1 MKNAAKFV
9 FLVIVF
15 SLSAAIIL
23 AQQATPAAPPKGAP
37 LKNLAKQPDGH
48 WTPYTVP
55 AYPEGSQIH
64 VVQNG
69 DTLWALGRQYL
80 NNPYL
85 WPQIWE
91 KNPYITNPHW
101 IYPGDPILIEQPK
114 LVEQPAPEA
123 PAEAAAPAEEAQPV
137 STVQQRMLPAEPV
150 RRPVTLQVKEVDTYY
165 STDAELYGS
174 GRISPVTLKFDTF
187 IVGGEDE
194 KDQRYLV
201 EGEIVYL
208 NKGMRQNVFPGQRFQ
223 VIRSGGEV
231 KNPVTGKFVG
241 YYYHEPGTVKVL
253 IAHDDNAIAQV
264 DFCSRPVFIGDALLP
279 FVEKERLKADKT
291 HKFQRFIGDNGKATA
306 NIVAMEDNRSVTG
319 GGGLVYLDMG
329 QGANLVPGQFCTVYY
344 VEGKFKKN
352 NEYQSTTVTETY
364 TPKEDPAF
372 KAASE
377 QALRQREIP
386 RIIMGELVI
395 IEVFENTAKAKVIA
409 ARDFVELGNY
419 VQLQ

>member
-1 MKNAAKFV
+1 MKNAAKIV

-15 SLSAAIIL
+15 SLTAAIIL
-23 AQQATPAAPPKGAP
+23 AQQATPTVPPKGAP

-48 WTPYTVP
+48 WTPYTPP
-55 AYPEGSQIH
+55 AYPEGSTIH
-64 VVQNG
+64 VVQSG
-69 DTLWALGRQYL
+69 DTLWALARQYL

-114 LVEQPAPEA
+114 LVEQPAAEA
-123 PAEAAAPAEEAQPV
+123 PAETPAPAEEAQPV
-137 STVQQRMLPAEPV
+137 STEQPKMFPTEPARKPM
-150 RRPVTLQVKEVDTYY
+150 TFQAKELDTWY

-174 GRISPVTLKFDTF
+174 GRISPVPLKFETF

-194 KDQRYLV
+194 KDQRYLA
-201 EGEIVYL
+201 EGEIVYI

-231 KNPVTGKFVG
+231 NNPVTGKFVG

-264 DFCSRPVFIGDALLP
+264 DLCTRPIFIGDALVP
-279 FVEKERLKADKT
+279 FVEKERLKADKA
-291 HKFQRFIGDNGKATA
+291 HKFPRFVGDSGKATA
-306 NIVAMEDNRSVTG
+306 NIVLMDDNKHVNG
-319 GGGLVYLDMG
+319 GGGLVYIDMG
-329 QGANLVPGQFCTVYY
+329 QGASLVPGQFCTVYY
-344 VEGKFKKN
+344 VEGKFKKSD
-352 NEYQSTTVTETY
+352 EYQSTTVSENF
-364 TPKEDPAF
+364 TPGEDPGYA
-372 KAASE
+372 AASK
-377 QALRQREIP
+377 QALRQRELP
-386 RIIMGELVI
+386 RIIMGEIVI
-395 IEVFENTAKAKVIA
+395 IEVYENTAKAKIIA
-409 ARDFVELGNY
+409 ARDFVEVGNY

>member
-1 MKNAAKFV
+1 MKNAAKIV

-15 SLSAAIIL
+15 SLTAAIIL

-37 LKNLAKQPDGH
+37 SKSLAKQPDGH
-48 WTPYTVP
+48 WTPYTPP

-64 VVQNG
+64 VVQSG
-69 DTLWALGRQYL
+69 DTLWALARQYL

-91 KNPYITNPHW
+91 KNPYVTNPHW

-114 LVEQPAPEA
+114 LVEQPAAEA
-123 PAEAAAPAEEAQPV
+123 PAETTAPVEEAQPV
-137 STVQQRMLPAEPV
+137 STAQQRMLPTEPV
-150 RRPVTLQVKEVDTYY
+150 RKPVTLEAKEADTYY
-165 STDAELYGS
+165 STDAELYGN
-174 GRISPVTLKFDTF
+174 GRISPAPLTFDTF

-194 KDQRYLV
+194 NDQRYLV

-264 DFCSRPVFIGDALLP
+264 DFC
-279 FVEKERLKADKT
+279 
-291 HKFQRFIGDNGKATA
+291 Q
-306 NIVAMEDNRSVTG
+306 
-319 GGGLVYLDMG
+319 
-329 QGANLVPGQFCTVYY
+329 
-344 VEGKFKKN
+344 
-352 NEYQSTTVTETY
+352 
-364 TPKEDPAF
+364 PAGF
-372 KAASE
+372 H
-377 QALRQREIP
+377 R
-386 RIIMGELVI
+386 
-395 IEVFENTAKAKVIA
+395 
-409 ARDFVELGNY
+409 
-419 VQLQ
+419 